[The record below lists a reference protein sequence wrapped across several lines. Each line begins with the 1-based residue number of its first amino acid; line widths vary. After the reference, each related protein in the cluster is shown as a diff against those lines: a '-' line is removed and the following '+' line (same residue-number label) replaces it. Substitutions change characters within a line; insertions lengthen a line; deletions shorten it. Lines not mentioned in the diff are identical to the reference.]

1 MTKTWPEKLRARSTL
16 RLTLLGAAVASAL
29 GFGLFQIPRTRAQST
44 PATNQPLP
52 SFEVA
57 SIRPDRSGDTRSM
70 MEFRA
75 TGLSASGATTK
86 KLIAFAYNI
95 EEFQVSSGPSWIS
108 SDKYYVKAKVEDSVV
123 EQLQKLPDL
132 RQDDQIRLM
141 VQSLLVDRF
150 NLKVSHGTKELPIY
164 ALVIAKN
171 GPKLQES
178 KPGDTSPNAVKGPE
192 GHGRA
197 AMARRGGSRLTDRGA
212 SMAAVAEQLSRLL
225 GRRVVDRTGLKAK
238 YTFTLEYSDDE
249 ARATTYKASEGT
261 NPGVDNGPPPDSSG
275 PSIFTA
281 LQEQLGLKLE
291 PTKGPVEVLV
301 IDHIEK
307 PSEN

>member
-1 MTKTWPEKLRARSTL
+1 
-16 RLTLLGAAVASAL
+16 
-29 GFGLFQIPRTRAQST
+29 
-44 PATNQPLP
+44 
-52 SFEVA
+52 
-57 SIRPDRSGDTRSM
+57 
-70 MEFRA
+70 
-75 TGLSASGATTK
+75 
-86 KLIAFAYNI
+86 
-95 EEFQVSSGPSWIS
+95 
-108 SDKYYVKAKVEDSVV
+108 
-123 EQLQKLPDL
+123 
-132 RQDDQIRLM
+132 
-141 VQSLLVDRF
+141 
-150 NLKVSHGTKELPIY
+150 
-164 ALVIAKN
+164 
-171 GPKLQES
+171 
-178 KPGDTSPNAVKGPE
+178 
-192 GHGRA
+192 
-197 AMARRGGSRLTDRGA
+197 
-212 SMAAVAEQLSRLL
+212 MAAVAEQLSRLL